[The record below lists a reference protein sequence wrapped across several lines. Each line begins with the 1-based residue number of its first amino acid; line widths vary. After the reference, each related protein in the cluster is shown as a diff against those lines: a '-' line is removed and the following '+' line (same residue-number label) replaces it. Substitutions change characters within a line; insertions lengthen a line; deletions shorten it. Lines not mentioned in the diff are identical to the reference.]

1 MRIFFKNFET
11 FGVNINIQHQLII
24 NISFITRKYV
34 KYFEKKIEKVN
45 LAINIKDSAVR
56 EKRKI
61 KHYVCNTYMQIDLK
75 KNK

>member
-1 MRIFFKNFET
+1 M
-11 FGVNINIQHQLII
+11 
-24 NISFITRKYV
+24 

>member
-56 EKRKI
+56 EK
-61 KHYVCNTYMQIDLK
+61 
-75 KNK
+75 

>member
-1 MRIFFKNFET
+1 M
-11 FGVNINIQHQLII
+11 
-24 NISFITRKYV
+24 

-56 EKRKI
+56 EKWKI